1 MVWVYWLYHRINL
14 ADVLSFEQAELKD
27 FRACCVYWVM
37 NNNSSSPPS
46 LTAESLVRDYAPG
59 LQRLCFA
66 ILLDEQDAEDV
77 VQETLLRALLH
88 SDTLR
93 PDSNLRNWLMTIAIH
108 AARDLLRRRAAR
120 QRLQRTLGWLLP
132 ASEHPEQLAAHQQT
146 GDALWRAVAA
156 LDEKHRLPIVLRY
169 VEGLSVRQ
177 IAELL
182 GLPQGTVHSRLHYA
196 IRQLQQSPNLLPLQG
211 ETQ

>member
-1 MVWVYWLYHRINL
+1 
-14 ADVLSFEQAELKD
+14 
-27 FRACCVYWVM
+27 M
-37 NNNSSSPPS
+37 NTSSPSSP
-46 LTAESLVRDYAPG
+46 LTAEMLVRNYAPG

-66 ILLDEQDAEDV
+66 ILLDEQDAQDV

-88 SDTLR
+88 GDTLR
-93 PDSNLRNWLMTIAIH
+93 HNSNLRNWLMTIAIH

-120 QRLQRTLGWLLP
+120 QRLQQTLGWLLP
-132 ASEHPEQLAAHQQT
+132 PSEHPEQLAIHQQT
-146 GDALWRAVAA
+146 GDALWSAVAA
-156 LDEKHRLPIVLRY
+156 LDEKHRLPLVLRY
-169 VEGLSVRQ
+169 VEGLSVQQ

-211 ETQ
+211 ESE